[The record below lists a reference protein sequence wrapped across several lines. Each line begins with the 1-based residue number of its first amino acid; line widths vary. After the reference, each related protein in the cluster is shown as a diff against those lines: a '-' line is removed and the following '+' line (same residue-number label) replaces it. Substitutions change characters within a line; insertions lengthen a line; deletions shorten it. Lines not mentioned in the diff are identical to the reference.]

1 MHALQLFD
9 LIKLKTAVVGLMF
22 KAYNTMLPVNLQ
34 KLFVR
39 VEPIRR
45 TRHVNMF
52 ERKYIRTELKAM
64 SLSNY
69 GVKLWN
75 GLDSKLKSC
84 HSVQVFKKCVK
95 EQYLQTYDLN

>member
-1 MHALQLFD
+1 
-9 LIKLKTAVVGLMF
+9 MF

-52 ERKYIRTELKAM
+52 ERKYIRTELKSM

-75 GLDSKLKSC
+75 GLDS
-84 HSVQVFKKCVK
+84 
-95 EQYLQTYDLN
+95 

>member
-1 MHALQLFD
+1 MHALKFFD
-9 LIKLKTAVVGLMF
+9 LIKLKTAVVMF
-22 KAYNTMLPVNLQ
+22 KAYNTMLPINLQ
-34 KLFVR
+34 KSFVR

-52 ERKYIRTELKAM
+52 ERKYIRTELKSM

-84 HSVQVFKKCVK
+84 HNVQVFKKCVK

>member
-1 MHALQLFD
+1 
-9 LIKLKTAVVGLMF
+9 
-22 KAYNTMLPVNLQ
+22 MLPINLQ
-34 KLFVR
+34 TLFLR

-45 TRHVNMF
+45 IRHVNMF
-52 ERKYIRTELKAM
+52 ERKYELKSM

-84 HSVQVFKKCVK
+84 HNVQVCKKCVK
-95 EQYLQTYDLN
+95 EQYLQTYGLN